1 MSKQRPKYFSRKE
14 DFLNGFAVRR
24 RTQGMDFVNSLGL
37 FRSTSGEYY
46 IEHREHRIFR
56 NERGF
61 RGRSEYSN
69 LGLEYISETDAAN
82 FLRMYVDFC
91 LDITPFFWVARKKG
105 IEFVPY
111 AERY

>member
-14 DFLNGFAVRR
+14 DFVNGMAVRR
-24 RTQGMDFVNSLGL
+24 RTQDMDFVDSLGL
-37 FRSTSGEYY
+37 FRSKTGEYY
-46 IEHREHRIFR
+46 VEHREHRIFKD
-56 NERGF
+56 ERGL
-61 RGRSEYSN
+61 RGKSECSN

-82 FLRMYVDFC
+82 FLKMCFDFW